1 MLKKIL
7 ATLSLCAL
15 CTSAPITANAA
26 VYVTDGT
33 GDVQEYYDVPALPV
47 SGNVHCEY
55 IMGMVTAPNG
65 DGTVLYSTDN
75 MGGYIAYRPYPVHV
89 GDAVQTFLLYRADES
104 GEWEDDI
111 VWRIDITE

>member
-1 MLKKIL
+1 MFKKAL
-7 ATLSLCAL
+7 VTLGLCAL

-55 IMGMVTAPNG
+55 IMGIVTAPNG
-65 DGTVLYSTDN
+65 DGAVLYSTDD
-75 MGGYIAYRPYPVHV
+75 MGGYIAYRPYPVAV
-89 GDAVQTFLLYRADES
+89 GDVIQTFLMYAADES
-104 GEWEDDI
+104 GEWEDNI
-111 VWRIDITE
+111 LWRIDITE